1 MDNDKHFN
9 ESGVVGMRVLFWAAG
24 VILAEALEVK
34 KNLKNGCK
42 YNFGK
47 VYAVFGSGGKS
58 IQVLCFIKITNTTIQ
73 CLSKCT
79 RPTTFDHWC
88 S

>member
-34 KNLKNGCK
+34 K
-42 YNFGK
+42 
-47 VYAVFGSGGKS
+47 
-58 IQVLCFIKITNTTIQ
+58 KI
-73 CLSKCT
+73 
-79 RPTTFDHWC
+79 
-88 S
+88 